1 MPPPVTLGILFLLF
15 LVLPQSQS
23 QSDRLNRCVA
33 SRAQNCTACI
43 QVDKDCSYCADEG
56 FSESRCD
63 LYDNLRRYG
72 CSERGIM
79 YMRSEVLTQQ
89 NVKISKL
96 IERTQVSPQLMS
108 MRLRAGE
115 EVTFDLHVYEPLDTP
130 VDLYILMD
138 FSYSMSDDLDNLKRM
153 GQDLADVLS
162 SLSRN
167 YTIGF
172 GKFVD
177 KVSVPQTDM
186 RPEKLKQPWPDST
199 PPFSFKNVIRLTDDV
214 NHFREELRKERISG
228 NLDAPEG
235 GFDAIL
241 QTAVCTN
248 HIGWRQGSTP
258 LVFSTESSFHYEA
271 DGMNVLDGIVKRNDE
286 QCHLDTFGLYTYDT
300 VQDYPSVPT
309 LVRLLAKNNII
320 PIFAVTNY
328 SYSYYDKLSKYFKV
342 AEIGELQEDSSNIV
356 DLLREAFKQIR
367 SRMDIRDDYTPRS
380 MDIKVTSDTAKLTE
394 TGSFQVTRGEVGLFK
409 VKVKALEQVGGQHV
423 CKLPQ
428 QDQAGRILLKP
439 STFTDGLHID
449 ASVICDVCP
458 CELQKEINSPKC
470 SFNGH
475 FVCGRCECKDRW
487 RGEFCNCSSEDNKD
501 TQSCV
506 APGSQEICSGR
517 GECLCGVCQCL
528 SDSPSHQY
536 QGEFCQF
543 NNFQCPRISGFMCN
557 DRGRCYMGSCVCEPG
572 WEGASCECPISN
584 QTCLD
589 SNGGLCNNRGKCVCG
604 RCQCDAEHLST
615 DATCEFSKTQLLL
628 GLCEDIR
635 TCVQCQAW
643 GTGEKK
649 GKKCENCD
657 IKIKMVDD
665 LKKVDERIEQ
675 CTFRDEE
682 DDCTYHYTV
691 DPNTMVPSNYT
702 VLVQK
707 KKECPPGAFLWLIP
721 LLIFLMLL
729 LGLLLLL
736 CWKYCACC
744 KACLAMLP
752 CCGKGR
758 SVGFKEDHYMLRQSL
773 MSSDY
778 LNTPLVRSGNL
789 KGGDTVRWKITN
801 NVHRPPPPTGTLNP
815 KELVPYGV
823 SLRLARLFTENL
835 SKPQTRECD
844 QLRREVEDTLNEVY
858 KVIPGTHKVKQT
870 TFRLQS
876 NAGKRQDHT
885 IADTVLMAP
894 REAEPEIVKVTE
906 KHVNQEAFQD
916 MKVAPGYYTVTS
928 DRDAH
933 GLVEFQ
939 EGVELVDVR
948 VPLFIREEDDDEKQL
963 LVEALD
969 VPNGIAHLG
978 RKLVNITII
987 KEQAKSIVTFVK
999 PAYTYHRQ
1007 DQVARVPV
1015 SREILQSGKTQVT
1028 YRTQDLTARE
1038 GKDYAFSEGDIT
1050 FQQDDTQSEILVPL
1064 LGRSEI
1070 DTLLGNRQV
1079 KQFLLELSNPK
1090 YGAKIGKY
1098 PQCTITIDDS
1108 ADIVQKTMTV
1118 QSAQSP
1124 RGKMGSPINL
1134 TAQAL
1139 NARNIRLNWMP
1150 PPGKPTGYKVRYWIQ
1165 GDSESD
1171 ATVMDTKV
1179 PSADLGN
1186 LYPYCDYEMRVCAY
1200 NSQEE
1205 GPYTDVVTCKTL
1217 EDVPSEPGRLAF
1229 NVISSTVTQLSWAE
1243 PAETNGDITAYEV
1256 TYGLVNEDNRPI
1268 GPIKKVLIN
1277 DSKKRM
1283 VLIENL
1289 RESQPYRYTVRACNG
1304 AGWGPEREATMNLAT
1319 QPSRPMSIPIIPDVP
1334 IIDAEAG
1341 EEYDS
1346 YLMYSTDVLR
1356 SPVGSKRP
1364 SVSDESGQRWR
1375 YVPLLGS
1382 ELDLRRV
1389 TWRLPV
1395 EIIPRLSISSLSTD
1409 TESLQDQPAGAGSVT
1424 RRGTFRATPEEQ
1436 LLNGRVDCSFPGAG
1450 GSLTRT
1456 VTSGYQQ
1463 LSPHVHQENYRFG
1476 STSSQHTTTTTISGQ
1491 EWVGRPLPPVQ
1502 VNPGRSFAGAQVKG
1516 YHGNCTV
1523 RDTIIMVGSPRVM
1536 HAVIGASGQNRLGL
1550 PPLVAGGGRGRTH
1563 SEDVRDALSS
1573 LDVALQD
1580 SRLSPGIPDTPT
1592 RLVFS
1597 ALGPTSLKVSWQEP
1611 LCERE
1616 VLGYKVHYQLLNG
1629 GESRTIDIPNPR
1641 ENSVVVEDLLP
1652 NHSYM
1657 FRVKA
1662 QSEEGWGPER
1672 EGVITIESQVDPQS
1686 PLSPVPGSPFT
1697 LSTPS
1702 APGPLVFTALTPDSL
1717 QLSWVRPRKP
1727 NGTILGYMITCEMLH
1742 GGGEPRT
1749 MYVEGDNPETTLT
1762 VPFLNENL
1770 PYKFKVQAKTTQ
1782 GFGPEREG
1790 IITIESQDGGNY
1802 SQFGTQQVTRRE
1814 VFNLPT
1820 EYTQSNVTHSTMGEP
1835 FFTDGM
1841 SLTSHRVE
1849 SSGTVTQQVTK
1860 EFVTRTMVS
1869 GGSLSRQV
1877 DRQFYEA

>member
-1 MPPPVTLGILFLLF
+1 MLLPHILGALL
-15 LVLPQSQS
+15 LLSIPQSQA
-23 QSDRLNRCVA
+23 DKYNRCVA
-33 SRAQNCTACI
+33 SKALTCTDCMR
-43 QVDKDCSYCADEG
+43 VDKQCSYCIDQDYRG
-56 FSESRCD
+56 SRCD
-63 LYDNLRRYG
+63 VEANLIEYG
-72 CSERGIM
+72 CSRALIVNMTSRFRTE
-79 YMRSEVLTQQ
+79 Q
-89 NVKISKL
+89 NVEINTMMKK
-96 IERTQVSPQLMS
+96 TQVSPQKMS
-108 MRLRAGE
+108 MRLRPGE
-115 EVTFDLHVYEPLDTP
+115 EYSFEMRVFEPLDTP

-162 SLSRN
+162 RLSSN

-199 PPFSFKNVIRLTDDV
+199 PPFSFKNVIPLTSDV
-214 NHFREELRKERISG
+214 GYFREQLIKEKISG

-241 QTAVCTN
+241 QTAVCTDK
-248 HIGWRQGSTP
+248 IGWRKGSTHL
-258 LVFSTESSFHYEA
+258 LVFSTESAFHYEA
-271 DGMNVLDGIVKRNDE
+271 DGMNVLDGILKRNDE
-286 QCHLDTFGLYTYDT
+286 HCHLDRSGSYTHDT
-300 VQDYPSVPT
+300 IQDYPSVPT
-309 LVRLLAKNNII
+309 LVRVLAKNSII
-320 PIFAVTNY
+320 PIFAVTPY
-328 SYSYYDKLSKYFKV
+328 SYSYYDKLSKYFSL
-342 AEIGELQEDSSNIV
+342 AEIGELLEDSSNIV
-356 DLLREAFKQIR
+356 QLLNESFMKIR
-367 SRMDIRDDYTPRS
+367 TRMDIRDDNTPRAFNIS
-380 MDIKVTSDTAKLTE
+380 FSSEKHKMTE
-394 TGSFQVTRGEVGLFK
+394 TGSYQVGRGEVGTFR
-409 VKVKALEQVGGQHV
+409 VNVKALEQVGENHV

-428 QDQAGRILLKP
+428 QDQSGAVVIKP
-439 STFTDGLHID
+439 STFTDGLQLD
-449 ASVICDVCP
+449 ASVMCDECP
-458 CELQKEINSPKC
+458 CELTKTPNSPMC
-470 SFNGH
+470 SFNGD
-475 FVCGRCECKDRW
+475 FVCGRCECYDRW
-487 RGEFCNCSSEDNKD
+487 RGQFCNCSVDDNKD
-501 TQSCV
+501 SQSCV
-506 APGSQEICSGR
+506 APGSQVPCSGR
-517 GECLCGVCQCL
+517 GECLCGVCQCY
-528 SDSPSHQY
+528 SESHNRQY
-536 QGEFCQF
+536 QGEYCQS
-543 NNFQCPRISGFMCN
+543 NNFECLRIGGFMCN
-557 DRGRCYMGSCVCEPG
+557 ARGYCYMGGCLCEAG
-572 WEGASCECPISN
+572 WTGVGCECPTSN
-584 QTCLD
+584 VTCLD
-589 SNGGLCNNRGKCVCG
+589 SNGGLCNNRGKCECG
-604 RCQCDAEHLST
+604 RCQCDMDSQNMGP
-615 DATCEFSKTQLLL
+615 TCDFTSSLLLL
-628 GLCEDIR
+628 GICEDIR

-649 GKKCENCD
+649 GKNCQD
-657 IKIKMVDD
+657 CAFNIKMVDE
-665 LKKVDERIEQ
+665 LKKMDDMTEL

-691 DPNTMVPSNYT
+691 DGRTGVPANST
-702 VLVQK
+702 ILVQK

-744 KACLAMLP
+744 KACLALLP

-778 LNTPLVRSGNL
+778 LNTPMVRSGNL
-789 KGGDTVRWKITN
+789 KGGDSVRWKITN
-801 NVHRPPPPTGTLNP
+801 NTHKPPPPPETLNP

-844 QLRREVEDTLNEVY
+844 QLRRDVEDTLNDVY

-885 IADTVLMAP
+885 ITDTVLMAP

-906 KHVNQEAFQD
+906 KHVMQEAFQD
-916 MKVAPGYYTVTS
+916 LKVTPGYYTVTS

-969 VPNGIAHLG
+969 VPTGIAHLG
-978 RKLVNITII
+978 RKNVNITII

-999 PAYTYHRQ
+999 PAFTYSRQ
-1007 DQVARVPV
+1007 DQVARVPL
-1015 SREILQSGKTQVT
+1015 SREIMQSGKTQVS
-1028 YRTQDLTARE
+1028 YKTQDLTARE
-1038 GKDYAFSEGDIT
+1038 GKDYAFSEGEVT
-1050 FQQDDTQSEILVPL
+1050 FQPQDTQSEILVPL
-1064 LGRSEI
+1064 LGRSEV

-1108 ADIVQKTMTV
+1108 GDIMQKV
-1118 QSAQSP
+1118 GQVSSLQSP
-1124 RGKMGSPINL
+1124 RGKIGAPINL
-1134 TAQAL
+1134 NSQAVS
-1139 NARNIRLNWMP
+1139 ARKIRLNWMP
-1150 PPGKPTGYKVRYWIQ
+1150 PAGKPSGYKVRYWIQ

-1171 ATVMDTKV
+1171 ATVLDSKV
-1179 PSADLGN
+1179 PSAELDN

-1200 NSQEE
+1200 NAAEE
-1205 GPYTDVVTCKTL
+1205 GPYTDIVTCQTL

-1256 TYGLVNEDNRPI
+1256 SYGLVNEDNRPI
-1268 GPIKKVLIN
+1268 GPMKKVLIDN
-1277 DSKKRM
+1277 PKKRM

-1289 RESQPYRYTVRACNG
+1289 RESQPYRYTVRARNN

-1319 QPSRPMSIPIIPDVP
+1319 QPARPMSIPIIPDVP

-1346 YLMYSTDVLR
+1346 YLMYSADVMR

-1364 SVSDESGQRWR
+1364 SVSDES
-1375 YVPLLGS
+1375 
-1382 ELDLRRV
+1382 
-1389 TWRLPV
+1389 
-1395 EIIPRLSISSLSTD
+1395 
-1409 TESLQDQPAGAGSVT
+1409 
-1424 RRGTFRATPEEQ
+1424 EQ
-1436 LLNGRVDCSFPGAG
+1436 LLNGRMDFSFPGSASS
-1450 GSLTRT
+1450 SLSRT
-1456 VTSGYQQ
+1456 VTTGYQQ
-1463 LSPHVHQENYRFG
+1463 LSPHLHQETHRFG
-1476 STSSQHTTTTTISGQ
+1476 STSSQYTTVISGQ
-1491 EWVGRPLPPVQ
+1491 
-1502 VNPGRSFAGAQVKG
+1502 
-1516 YHGNCTV
+1516 
-1523 RDTIIMVGSPRVM
+1523 
-1536 HAVIGASGQNRLGL
+1536 GASGQSRLGL
-1550 PPLVAGGGRGRTH
+1550 PPLMTGSGRGRTH

-1573 LDVALQD
+1573 LDVAIQD

-1611 LCERE
+1611 QCDRE

-1629 GESRTIDIPNPR
+1629 ADSRTIDIPHPR

-1727 NGTILGYMITCEMLH
+1727 NGTILGYMVTCEMLH
-1742 GGGEPRT
+1742 GGGEPRNI
-1749 MYVEGDNPETTLT
+1749 YVEGDNPETTLT
-1762 VPFLNENL
+1762 VPFLSENL

-1790 IITIESQDGGNY
+1790 IITIESQDGG
-1802 SQFGTQQVTRRE
+1802 SFPQFGGQQVTRRE
-1814 VFNLPT
+1814 IFNLPT
-1820 EYTQSNVTHSTMGEP
+1820 EYSQTSVTHSAMSEP
-1835 FFTDGM
+1835 FYSGDGM
-1841 SLTSHRVE
+1841 SRTTRME

-1860 EFVTRTMVS
+1860 EYVTRTMMS

-1877 DRQFYEA
+1877 DRQFYDA

>member
-1 MPPPVTLGILFLLF
+1 MVLKQRKPLSGGEMPLLNTF
-15 LVLPQSQS
+15 GLLLLLLVLPLSES
-23 QSDRLNRCVA
+23 NKVNRCVA
-33 SRAQNCTACI
+33 SRSQTCTACI
-43 QVDKDCSYCADEG
+43 RVDKDCSYCTDEN
-56 FSESRCD
+56 FRDARCD
-63 LYDNLRRYG
+63 LRENLLEYG
-72 CSERGIM
+72 CSEKGIV
-79 YMRSEVLTQQ
+79 YMKSEILTKQ
-89 NVKISKL
+89 NVL
-96 IERTQVSPQLMS
+96 INTSMKKTQVSPQLMS

-115 EVTFDLHVYEPLDTP
+115 EASFDLHVFEPLDTP

-153 GQDLADVLS
+153 GQDLADLVSTLS
-162 SLSRN
+162 SN

-199 PPFSFKNVIRLTDDV
+199 PPFSFKNVIPLTSKIS
-214 NHFREELRKERISG
+214 HFREELRKEKISG

-248 HIGWRQGSTP
+248 HIGWRRGSTHL
-258 LVFSTESSFHYEA
+258 LVFSTESAFHYEA
-271 DGMNVLDGIVKRNDE
+271 DGMNVLDGILARNDE
-286 QCHLDTFGLYTYDT
+286 QCHLDMTGLYTYDT

-328 SYSYYDKLSKYFKV
+328 SYSYYEKLSKYFTL

-367 SRMDIRDDYTPRS
+367 SRMDIRHDNTPRS
-380 MDIKVTSDTAKLTE
+380 MNITVSSNTAKLTE
-394 TGSFQVTRGEVGLFK
+394 TGSFQVTRGEVGTFQ
-409 VKVKALEQVGGQHV
+409 VKVKAVEQVGGQHV
-423 CKLPQ
+423 CNLPP
-428 QDQAGRILLKP
+428 QDKAGKVLIKP
-439 STFTDGLHID
+439 SSFTDGLQID
-449 ASVICDVCP
+449 ASVMCDVCP
-458 CELQKEINSPKC
+458 CELQKELDSPKC
-470 SFNGH
+470 SYNGH
-475 FVCGRCECKDRW
+475 FVCGRCECKERW
-487 RGEFCNCSSEDNKD
+487 RGETCNCSAEENRDSGA
-501 TQSCV
+501 CI
-506 APGSQEICSGR
+506 APGSQEVCSGR
-517 GECLCGVCQCL
+517 GECICGVCQCI
-528 SDSPSHQY
+528 SESQQHQY
-536 QGEFCQF
+536 EGEFCQY
-543 NNFQCPRISGFMCN
+543 NNFQCPRTGGFMCN
-557 DRGRCYMGSCVCEPG
+557 DRGRCYMGACVCEPG
-572 WEGASCECPISN
+572 WEGPGCECPTSN

-589 SNGGLCNNRGKCVCG
+589 RNGGLCNNRGKCVCG
-604 RCQCDAEHLST
+604 RCQCDTESQYT
-615 DATCEFSKTQLLL
+615 DATCEFSYSMRLL
-628 GLCEDIR
+628 GVCEDIR

-643 GTGEKK
+643 STGEKK
-649 GKKCENCD
+649 GKKCEDCD
-657 IKIKMVDD
+657 IKIKMVDE
-665 LKKVDERIEQ
+665 LKKVNEGTEK

-682 DDCTYHYTV
+682 DDCTYHYSV
-691 DPNTMVPSNYT
+691 DAQATTQANYT
-702 VLVQK
+702 VLVQN
-707 KKECPPGAFLWLIP
+707 KKECPPGAFIWLIP

-736 CWKYCACC
+736 CWKYCPCC
-744 KACLAMLP
+744 KACLALLP
-752 CCGKGR
+752 CCGRGR
-758 SVGFKEDHYMLRQSL
+758 TVGFKEDHYMLRQSL

-778 LNTPLVRSGNL
+778 LNTPLVRSGHL

-801 NVHRPPPPTGTLNP
+801 NVHQPPPAPGTLNP

-823 SLRLARLFTENL
+823 SLRLARLFTDNL

-844 QLRREVEDTLNEVY
+844 QLRREVEEMLNDVY

-894 REAEPEIVKVTE
+894 REAEPEIIKVTE
-906 KHVNQEAFQD
+906 KHVAQEAFQD
-916 MKVAPGYYTVTS
+916 LKVSPGYYTITS

-939 EGVELVDVR
+939 EGVEMVDVR
-948 VPLFIREEDDDEKQL
+948 VPLFIRDEDDDEKQL

-969 VPNGIAHLG
+969 VPTGTARLG
-978 RKLVNITII
+978 RKNVNITII
-987 KEQAKSIVTFVK
+987 KEQAKSIVSFVK
-999 PAYTYHRQ
+999 PAYTYSRL
-1007 DQVARVPV
+1007 DQLARVPV
-1015 SREILQSGKTQVT
+1015 AREILQSGKTQVT

-1038 GKDYAFSEGDIT
+1038 GKDYTFSEGDIT
-1050 FQQDDTQSEILVPL
+1050 FQPDDNQAEILVPL
-1064 LGRSEI
+1064 LGRSEV

-1098 PQCTITIDDS
+1098 PQCTITIDDTP
-1108 ADIVQKTMTV
+1108 DVQKV
-1118 QSAQSP
+1118 AQISSVQSP
-1124 RGKMGSPINL
+1124 RGKIGAPINL
-1134 TAQAL
+1134 NAQAIS
-1139 NARNIRLNWMP
+1139 ARKIRLNWMP
-1150 PPGKPTGYKVRYWIQ
+1150 PAGKISGYKVRYWIQ

-1171 ATVMDTKV
+1171 ATVLDTKV
-1179 PSADLGN
+1179 PSAELEN
-1186 LYPYCDYEMRVCAY
+1186 LYPYCDYEMRVCGY
-1200 NSQEE
+1200 NALEE
-1205 GPYTDVVTCKTL
+1205 GPYTDIVTCQTL
-1217 EDVPSEPGRLAF
+1217 EEPPSEPGRLAF

-1256 TYGLVNEDNRPI
+1256 TYGLVNEDNKPI
-1268 GPIKKVLIN
+1268 GPTKRVQIN
-1277 DSKKRM
+1277 DPKKRM

-1289 RESQPYRYTVRACNG
+1289 REFQPYRYTVRACNK

-1319 QPSRPMSIPIIPDVP
+1319 QPARPMSIPIIPDVP
-1334 IIDAEAG
+1334 IIDAEGG

-1364 SVSDESGQRWR
+1364 SVSDES
-1375 YVPLLGS
+1375 
-1382 ELDLRRV
+1382 
-1389 TWRLPV
+1389 
-1395 EIIPRLSISSLSTD
+1395 
-1409 TESLQDQPAGAGSVT
+1409 
-1424 RRGTFRATPEEQ
+1424 EQ
-1436 LLNGRVDCSFPGAG
+1436 LLNGRMDFTFPGSG

-1456 VTSGYQQ
+1456 MASGYQQ
-1463 LSPHVHQENYRFG
+1463 LSPHVSQETYRFG
-1476 STSSQHTTTTTISGQ
+1476 STSSQHTTISSIHERVDGY
-1491 EWVGRPLPPVQ
+1491 LPPVQ
-1502 VNPGRSFAGAQVKG
+1502 EYPGRSLAGLLVKG
-1516 YHGNCTV
+1516 YHGNCTA
-1523 RDTIIMVGSPRVM
+1523 RDSIVMADSPRM
-1536 HAVIGASGQNRLGL
+1536 THSVIGASGQSRLGL
-1550 PPLVAGGGRGRTH
+1550 PPLSVGGGRGRTH

-1580 SRLSPGIPDTPT
+1580 ARLSPGIPDTPT

-1611 LCERE
+1611 QCERE
-1616 VLGYKVHYQLLNG
+1616 VLGYKVHYQMLNG
-1629 GESRTIDIPNPR
+1629 GESRTIDIPNPQ

-1657 FRVKA
+1657 FKVRA
-1662 QSEEGWGPER
+1662 GSEEGWGPER

-1727 NGTILGYMITCEMLH
+1727 NGTILGYMVTYEMLH
-1742 GGGEPRT
+1742 GGGEPRNI
-1749 MYVEGDNPETTLT
+1749 YVEGDKPETTLT
-1762 VPFLNENL
+1762 VPSLNENL

-1790 IITIESQDGGNY
+1790 IITIESQDGGSF
-1802 SQFGTQQVTRRE
+1802 SQFRGQQSTRRE
-1814 VFNLPT
+1814 MFTLPT
-1820 EYTQSNVTHSTMGEP
+1820 EYNQSTVTHSTLTEP
-1835 FFTDGM
+1835 YFTDGM
-1841 SLTSHRVE
+1841 SVTTRRME
-1849 SSGTVTQQVTK
+1849 SSGALTQQVTK
-1860 EFVTRTMVS
+1860 EYVTRTMVS
-1869 GGSLSRQV
+1869 GGSLTRQV

>member
-1 MPPPVTLGILFLLF
+1 M
-15 LVLPQSQS
+15 QSEI
-23 QSDRLNRCVA
+23 RTIRKEEIN
-33 SRAQNCTACI
+33 I
-43 QVDKDCSYCADEG
+43 Q
-56 FSESRCD
+56 ES
-63 LYDNLRRYG
+63 
-72 CSERGIM
+72 
-79 YMRSEVLTQQ
+79 
-89 NVKISKL
+89 
-96 IERTQVSPQLMS
+96 RTQVYPQQMS

-115 EVTFDLHVYEPLDTP
+115 EHTFEYRVFEPLQTP

-138 FSYSMSDDLDNLKRM
+138 FSYSMSDDLENLKNM
-153 GQDLADVLS
+153 GDSLANVVSTLS
-162 SLSRN
+162 TD

-199 PPFSFKNVIRLTDDV
+199 PPFSFKNVIRLT
-214 NHFREELRKERISG
+214 NNINLFREELKKERISG

-241 QTAVCTN
+241 QTAVCTDQ
-248 HIGWRQGSTP
+248 IGWRQGSTHI
-258 LVFSTESSFHYEA
+258 LVFSTESAFHYEA
-271 DGMNVLDGIVKRNDE
+271 DGINVLDGILARNDE
-286 QCHLDTFGLYTYDT
+286 RCHLDPSGQYTYDT
-300 VQDYPSVPT
+300 LQDYPSIPS

-320 PIFAVTNY
+320 PIFAVTNH
-328 SYSYYDKLSKYFKV
+328 SYSYYDKLSKYFKLS
-342 AEIGELQEDSSNIV
+342 EIGELKEDSSNIV
-356 DLLREAFKQIR
+356 QLLEEAFKQIR
-367 SRMDIRDDYTPRS
+367 SRMDIRDDNTPRS
-380 MDIKVTSDTAKLTE
+380 MNIAVSSESAVLTE
-394 TGSFQVTRGEVGLFK
+394 AGSFQVTRGEVGTFK
-409 VKVKALEQVGGQHV
+409 VKVKALEKVGNQKV
-423 CKLPQ
+423 CDLPP
-428 QDQAGRILLKP
+428 QDQTGKILLKP
-439 STFTDGLHID
+439 STFTNGLQID
-449 ASVICDVCP
+449 ASVMCDVCP
-458 CELQKEINSPKC
+458 CELQKEMNSPKC
-470 SFNGH
+470 NGNGH
-475 FVCGRCECKDRW
+475 FACGRCECREPW
-487 RGEFCNCSSEDNKD
+487 RGEFCNCSSLQAVDSH
-501 TQSCV
+501 SCM
-506 APGSQEICSGR
+506 APNSTEMCSGR
-517 GECLCGVCQCL
+517 GECLCGVCQCYGE
-528 SDSPSHQY
+528 SPDHQY

-543 NNFQCPRISGFMCN
+543 NNFQCPRTSGFMCN
-557 DRGRCYMGSCVCEPG
+557 DRGHCYMGACVCKPE
-572 WEGASCECPISN
+572 WEGAGCECPTSN

-589 SNGGLCNNRGKCVCG
+589 RFGGLCNNRGKCVCG
-604 RCQCDAEHLST
+604 RCQCESEFQFT
-615 DATCEFSKTQLLL
+615 DALCEFSSSLRLL
-628 GLCEDIR
+628 GACEDVR

-649 GKKCENCD
+649 GKACENCD
-657 IKIKMVDD
+657 FKIKMVDELTKAD
-665 LKKVDERIEQ
+665 DRTEK
-675 CTFRDEE
+675 CSFRDES

-691 DPNTMVPSNYT
+691 EGLSSLAGNYT

-744 KACLAMLP
+744 KACLALLP
-752 CCGKGR
+752 CCGQGR
-758 SVGFKEDHYMLRQSL
+758 TVGFKEDHYMLRQNL

-778 LNTPLVRSGNL
+778 LNTPLVRTGNL
-789 KGGDTVRWKITN
+789 KGGDTVKWKITN
-801 NVHRPPPPTGTLNP
+801 NVHRPAPLAGDLNP

-906 KHVNQEAFQD
+906 KHVSQEAFQD
-916 MKVAPGYYTVTS
+916 LKVTPGYYTVIS

-939 EGVELVDVR
+939 EGVEMVDVR
-948 VPLFIREEDDDEKQL
+948 VPLFMRPEDDDEKQL

-969 VPNGIAHLG
+969 VPSGVARLG
-978 RKLVNITII
+978 RKNVNITII

-999 PAYTYHRQ
+999 PAFTYNRQ
-1007 DQVARVPV
+1007 DRVARVPI
-1015 SREILQSGKTQVT
+1015 SREILQNGKTQVT

-1038 GKDYAFSEGDIT
+1038 GKDYAFSEGDVT
-1050 FQQDDTQSEILVPL
+1050 FQGDETQSEILVPL
-1064 LGRSEI
+1064 LDRSEV
-1070 DTLLGNRQV
+1070 DTLLGNKQI

-1090 YGAKIGKY
+1090 FGAKIGKY

-1108 ADIVQKTMTV
+1108 ADIVPKIMT
-1118 QSAQSP
+1118 QQALSSP
-1124 RGKMGSPINL
+1124 RGKMGAPINL
-1134 TAQAL
+1134 NAQAVS
-1139 NARNIRLNWMP
+1139 ARKIRLNWVP
-1150 PPGKPTGYKVRYWIQ
+1150 PPGGKAVGYRVRYWIQ

-1171 ATVMDTKV
+1171 ATVIDTKAT
-1179 PSADLGN
+1179 SAELVN

-1200 NSQEE
+1200 DLQEE
-1205 GPYTDVVTCKTL
+1205 GPYTDIVTCQTL

-1243 PAETNGDITAYEV
+1243 PAETNGNIIAYEV
-1256 TYGLVNEDNRPI
+1256 NYGMVNEDNQPI
-1268 GPIKKVLIN
+1268 GPMKKVLIN
-1277 DSKKRM
+1277 DPKKRM

-1289 RESQPYRYTVRACNG
+1289 RESQPYRYTVKARNG
-1304 AGWGPEREATMNLAT
+1304 AGWGPERDATMNLAT
-1319 QPSRPMSIPIIPDVP
+1319 QPARPMSIPIIPDVP
-1334 IIDAEAG
+1334 IIDAEGG

-1364 SVSDESGQRWR
+1364 SVSDES
-1375 YVPLLGS
+1375 
-1382 ELDLRRV
+1382 
-1389 TWRLPV
+1389 
-1395 EIIPRLSISSLSTD
+1395 
-1409 TESLQDQPAGAGSVT
+1409 
-1424 RRGTFRATPEEQ
+1424 EQ
-1436 LLNGRVDCSFPGAG
+1436 LINGGRMDFSFPGSG
-1450 GSLTRT
+1450 NSLTRT
-1456 VTSGYQQ
+1456 VTGYQQ
-1463 LSPHVHQENYRFG
+1463 LSPSAQQDSYRFG
-1476 STSSQHTTTTTISGQ
+1476 STSSQHTTTITGHSTS
-1491 EWVGRPLPPVQ
+1491 
-1502 VNPGRSFAGAQVKG
+1502 
-1516 YHGNCTV
+1516 T
-1523 RDTIIMVGSPRVM
+1523 
-1536 HAVIGASGQNRLGL
+1536 QNRLGL
-1550 PPLVAGGGRGRTH
+1550 PPLMMGVGRGRTH
-1563 SEDVRDALSS
+1563 SEDVRDALST
-1573 LDVALQD
+1573 LDVAIQE

-1611 LCERE
+1611 QCERD
-1616 VLGYKVHYQLLNG
+1616 VLGYKVQYQLLNG
-1629 GESRTIDIPNPR
+1629 GDSRTIDIPNPR
-1641 ENSVVVEDLLP
+1641 DNSVVVEDLLP

-1662 QSEEGWGPER
+1662 QSDEGWGPER

-1727 NGTILGYMITCEMLH
+1727 NGTILGYMVTCEMLH
-1742 GGGEPRT
+1742 GGGEPRNI
-1749 MYVEGDNPETTLT
+1749 YVEGDMPETTLT
-1762 VPFLNENL
+1762 VPFLSENL

-1790 IITIESQDGGNY
+1790 IITIESQDGGNF
-1802 SQFGTQQVTRRE
+1802 SQFGTQQITRRE

-1820 EYTQSNVTHSTMGEP
+1820 EYTQTNVTHSTMSEP
-1835 FFTDGM
+1835 FFKDGM
-1841 SLTSHRVE
+1841 SVASHRME
-1849 SSGTVTQQVTK
+1849 SSGTVTQQITK
-1860 EFVTRTMVS
+1860 EYVTRTMMSS